1 MDERAY
7 LVEAFLDR
15 LQDDGVAFS
24 VLNED
29 AHLAVP
35 HGALA
40 GMPRRLAR
48 FAQDFDLALVQLMR
62 PEPQAWQAL
71 LAWSDDVGRPTFLPI
86 RVLADYHRAA
96 RRLLRGDELLTGA
109 PDVLFIYALLEAVEH
124 QALDPKAAAWLSKQW
139 AAAPRSAIE
148 RVGRYWRTR
157 PDIRLIAQAAK
168 HASWDPVR
176 QALPRLRRRLH
187 RGLWPDGAS
196 LLGKAH
202 VALENRLHTNG
213 VRVAFV
219 GAVRRP
225 LRERLAQD
233 LAPVG
238 IGPLEQ
244 NQGGRAE
251 IGVAL
256 DPPEGYRH
264 PFQELVVVDQAQAL
278 PAAAAE
284 VERAL
289 LRWLECRVERRYPDA
304 VIGENP
310 LAARLLQFL
319 RRHRLPL
326 ASDLVQTL
334 LNCAIQCRVRS
345 PILMPHPQGIV
356 IHRNALIGSRVTVMH
371 QVTIGTQHPADSGA
385 PIIEDNV
392 YIGAG
397 AKVLGAIRVG
407 RGATVGA
414 NAVVTRDVPSHCT
427 VVGVNR
433 ILGGPAVVRERHPE
447 HALS

>member
-1 MDERAY
+1 MKRILIA
-7 LVEAFLDR
+7 LLT
-15 LQDDGVAFS
+15 LC
-24 VLNED
+24 
-29 AHLAVP
+29 AVP
-35 HGALA
+35 AA
-40 GMPRRLAR
+40 
-48 FAQDFDLALVQLMR
+48 AQAPAAQANTAVGSVR
-62 PEPQAWQAL
+62 PLYGQVAAY
-71 LAWSDDVGRPTFLPI
+71 
-86 RVLADYHRAA
+86 VLAAA
-96 RRLLRGDELLTGA
+96 EQM
-109 PDVLFIYALLEAVEH
+109 PEAEYGFKPTPEV
-124 QALDPKAAAWLSKQW
+124 
-139 AAAPRSAIE
+139 RSFGQL
-148 RVGRYWRTR
+148 VGH
-157 PDIRLIAQAAK
+157 IA
-168 HASWDPVR
+168 
-176 QALPRLRRRLH
+176 
-187 RGLWPDGAS
+187 
-196 LLGKAH
+196 
-202 VALENRLHTNG
+202 N
-213 VRVAFV
+213 
-219 GAVRRP
+219 
-225 LRERLAQD
+225 AQHMIC
-233 LAPVG
+233 AMAMG
-238 IGPLEQ
+238 EQ
-244 NQGGRAE
+244 SQGGRAE

-264 PFQELVVVDQAQAL
+264 PFQELVVVDPAQAL

-345 PILMPHPQGIV
+345 PILMPHPHGIV
-356 IHRNALIGSRVTVMH
+356 IHRHALIGSRVTVMH